1 MFLSLLTTD
10 LMSIITLGKA
20 SIYSIGK
27 LLYKSI
33 LIVPKL

>member
-1 MFLSLLTTD
+1 MCLLFLKTD
-10 LMSIITLGKA
+10 LMSIITLRKV